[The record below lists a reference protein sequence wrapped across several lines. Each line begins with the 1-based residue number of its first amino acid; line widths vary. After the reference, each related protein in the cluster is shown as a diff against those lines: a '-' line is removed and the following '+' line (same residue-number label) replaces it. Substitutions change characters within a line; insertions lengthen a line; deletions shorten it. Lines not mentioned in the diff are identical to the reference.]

1 MQETAEADA
10 EHASIARTSLGDIVR
25 RSARRH
31 PDKVAVIEGNRRT
44 TFSALD
50 AASERVGEALR
61 DQGLTGRR
69 IATICV
75 NSTEH
80 LAAIQAIH
88 KSGNVWVPVNVQL
101 DAASIEH
108 VLSHAEASGV
118 FIDAAL
124 FAVAALRALVER
136 LGLLAVVI
144 GPHEATAGTLQFDVL
159 ASRPPAQPL
168 AVAFGDDD
176 LALIMYTSG
185 TTGKQKGV
193 MHSHRSVHVAL
204 LTCAQ
209 SFEATERDVVVS
221 VLPLFHCAQHAISTG
236 ALMVGASL
244 WLANGF
250 DPKAML
256 AAIERERVS
265 WLSCLP
271 MMFDVLMKHPDRPRT
286 DFSSLR
292 LCMYGLA
299 PMPKNLL
306 ADIRRDMCADVR
318 LGTGQTEM
326 YPPTMVYR
334 ASDHPDKDGNCW
346 GVSAG
351 QVETAVMDDDGRLLG
366 PGQVGEIVHRGPNVF
381 LGYLKDPEAT
391 AAARRFGWHHTG
403 DIGMFD
409 ADGQMLFLDR
419 KKDMIKSGGENV
431 SSIKL
436 EAVLLAHPAVA
447 AAATVGL
454 PHPHWGEAVAAFVVL
469 RQAGGAC
476 SEEELLAF
484 CRERLG
490 RFEVPKVIRFID
502 GLPTTS
508 TGKVQKFQLRTAHL
522 ALFASEA
529 G

>member
-1 MQETAEADA
+1 MQKKAEADA
-10 EHASIARTSLGDIVR
+10 ERASIARISLGDIVR

-31 PDKVAVIEGNRRT
+31 PDKVPVIEGNRRI

-61 DQGLTGRR
+61 DHGLTGRR
-69 IATICV
+69 IATMCV

-80 LAAIQAIH
+80 LTAIQAIH

-108 VLSHAEASGV
+108 VLSHAEVSGV

-136 LGLLAVVI
+136 LGLLTVVI
-144 GPHEATAGTLQFDVL
+144 GPHEATAGTLQFDAL

-256 AAIERERVS
+256 AAIARERVS

-271 MMFDVLMKHPDRPRT
+271 MMFDVLMKHPERPRT

-292 LCMYGLA
+292 MCMYGLA
-299 PMPKNLL
+299 PMP
-306 ADIRRDMCADVR
+306 RRTCSRRCAAR
-318 LGTGQTEM
+318 CAPTCAWAPARPRCTR
-326 YPPTMVYR
+326 PPWSTAR
-334 ASDHPDKDGNCW
+334 ASIR
-346 GVSAG
+346 
-351 QVETAVMDDDGRLLG
+351 TRT
-366 PGQVGEIVHRGPNVF
+366 
-381 LGYLKDPEAT
+381 AT
-391 AAARRFGWHHTG
+391 AGACRWRGWRPPSWTRTAGCSGRARSARSCTAAPTSFSATSRTRRPPPRRAASGGTTPATSACSMPTGRCCSSTARRT
-403 DIGMFD
+403 
-409 ADGQMLFLDR
+409 
-419 KKDMIKSGGENV
+419 
-431 SSIKL
+431 
-436 EAVLLAHPAVA
+436 
-447 AAATVGL
+447 
-454 PHPHWGEAVAAFVVL
+454 
-469 RQAGGAC
+469 
-476 SEEELLAF
+476 
-484 CRERLG
+484 
-490 RFEVPKVIRFID
+490 
-502 GLPTTS
+502 
-508 TGKVQKFQLRTAHL
+508 
-522 ALFASEA
+522 
-529 G
+529 